1 MNSKGVSQIISAVL
15 LVAVATVAATGYYLW
30 FINLQTSTQTEVGE
44 NLKKSSLRHLNELS
58 IHAIPV
64 YYFSDSIFI
73 QEIAF
78 ELENLGVCDYD
89 KVELRIMSVEALKGS
104 VEWIALQVKNGDL
117 LDINGNKVGEV
128 ECPKNSGIAFY
139 RKDGTICSLNF
150 SISDREILHNPTY
163 SVGRINKGDSREA
176 RAYLFIN
183 STNSS
188 EILIRVYAHSKEG
201 AEAQKLIRFV
211 IK

>member
-30 FINLQTSTQTEVGE
+30 FTSLQKSTQTEVGE

-73 QEIAF
+73 QELAL
-78 ELENLGVCDYD
+78 ELENLGVCDYE
-89 KVELRIMSVEALKGS
+89 KVELRIMSVEALNGS
-104 VEWIALQVKNGDL
+104 VEWIALQVQNGEL
-117 LDINGNKVGEV
+117 LYINGSKAGIV
-128 ECPKNSGIAFY
+128 ECPKKSGITFY
-139 RKDGTICSLNF
+139 RKDGVICSLNF
-150 SISDREILHNPTY
+150 DPSEKESLHNPTY
-163 SVGRINKGDSREA
+163 VVGKIEKGKSREA
-176 RAYLFIN
+176 NAYIFIN
-183 STNSS
+183 STNLS
-188 EILIRVYAHSKEG
+188 EILIRVYAYSKEG

>member
-15 LVAVATVAATGYYLW
+15 LVAVATVVATGYYLW
-30 FINLQTSTQTEVGE
+30 FTGLQTNTQTEVGE
-44 NLKKSSLRHLNELS
+44 NLKKSSLRHLNELF

-64 YYFSDSIFI
+64 YYFSDRIFI
-73 QEIAF
+73 QELAF

-89 KVELRIMSVEALKGS
+89 KVELRIMSVEALNGS
-104 VEWIALQVKNGDL
+104 VEWIALQVQNGDL
-117 LDINGNKVGEV
+117 LDINGNKAGEV
-128 ECPKNSGIAFY
+128 ECPKKSGIAFY
-139 RKDGTICSLNF
+139 RKDGAICSLDFNT
-150 SISDREILHNPTY
+150 SDREILHNPTY

-188 EILIRVYAHSKEG
+188 EILIRVYAYSKEG

-211 IK
+211 IR